1 MFITHASGLV
11 LLSSSSSPFGGL
23 GRAVPGVSTVVGS
36 LALLFAAIRM
46 PVGTRYL
53 THAAALQQELR
64 AAESPR

>member
-11 LLSSSSSPFGGL
+11 LLSSSSPFGGP
-23 GRAVPGVSTVVGS
+23 GRAVPGASTVVGS
-36 LALLFAAIRM
+36 LALLFAVICM